1 MARIRSIKPDF
12 FMHDGLAELS
22 LAHRLLFIGL
32 WTQADR
38 EGRLEDRPARIKAAV
53 LPYDQVDVD
62 QMLDDLA
69 RHGFV
74 VRYEVDG
81 VGLIQVTKFSEHQLP
96 HHKEP
101 PSVLPAMDGS
111 MKSATPYPN
120 ERVRAAIYERD
131 GYRCAYC
138 SFDMRDVPRARCL
151 DHVVPLAGGGTNDP
165 DNIVT
170 ACKRCNGRKG
180 GRTPTEAGMP
190 WPRGVN
196 PTPDPPVNGAG
207 TSLGQPPDI
216 GGEGSRKGREQEG
229 SRKGAE
235 GAPAG
240 ASAAADPVAD
250 LSPDLAEAVAACRG
264 HEYLARMLDPAVVL
278 IRLRAAHPEL
288 DLLRTVRLAA
298 ARLTPERVA
307 EQERRRKGP
316 DGFLAHF
323 FANADRDRLATPPG
337 DAAGDDIHERT
348 KRRLEEG
355 ARIEREAYERER
367 REDEDARRAGRGG
380 GG

>member
-22 LAHRLLFIGL
+22 PLHRLLFIGL

-38 EGRLEDRPARIKAAV
+38 EGRLEDRPARIKVAV
-53 LPYDQVDVD
+53 LPYDKVDVD
-62 QMLDDLA
+62 QMLEDLA

-81 VGLIQVTKFSEHQLP
+81 ASLIQVTKFAEHQLP

-101 PSVLPAMDGS
+101 PSMLPAMDGS
-111 MKSATPYPN
+111 VKSATPYPN
-120 ERVRAAIYERD
+120 ERTRAAIYERD

-138 SFDMRDVPRARCL
+138 DFDMRDIPRARCL
-151 DHVVPLAGGGTNDP
+151 DHVIPLAAGGTNDP
-165 DNIVT
+165 DNVVT

-190 WPRGVN
+190 WPKGVN
-196 PTPDPPVNGAG
+196 PLPDPPVNGVG
-207 TSLGQPPDI
+207 TSLRQPPDI

-229 SRKGAE
+229 SRRGEE
-235 GAPAG
+235 GADAPA
-240 ASAAADPVAD
+240 SADPVAD
-250 LSPDLAEAVAACRG
+250 YSPELAEAVAVCHG
-264 HEYLARMLDPAVVL
+264 HEYLARMLDPALVL
-278 IRLRAAHPEL
+278 ARLRAAHPEL

-298 ARLTPERVA
+298 ARLTPERVL

-323 FANADRDRLATPPG
+323 FANADTDRITGANRP
-337 DAAGDDIHERT
+337 AAGGDDIHARVAQRCEND
-348 KRRLEEG
+348 
-355 ARIEREAYERER
+355 ARIQAEALERER
-367 REDEDARRAGRGG
+367 LEDEAARRAAGG
-380 GG
+380 EP